1 MEVKKCTTCN
11 KSKPFTDFGKHHFS
25 KDGYRHVCKECRSK
39 DAKALRKKTTKVKTR
54 EQLNRLKLK
63 KEDPIKLR
71 SRELRQSFRKRS
83 DLAVPQSVEIE
94 QWIKSQLPLVCYYT
108 GEELKPTSFS
118 IDHKLPVSRGGTNNF
133 DNLCI
138 CSLHVNNAK
147 GSMSEQEFKEL
158 LNVIRNWEDKGI
170 VLLRRLRAS
179 NNMYKR

>member
-1 MEVKKCTTCN
+1 MKICTSC
-11 KSKPFTDFGKHHFS
+11 KLLKEFAVFGKHHLS
-25 KDGYRHVCKECRSK
+25 KDGYRHVCKDCRSK
-39 DAKALRKKTTKVKTR
+39 DAKTLRKKNTKVKTR
-54 EQLNRLKLK
+54 EQLNRLRLK

-94 QWIKSQLPLVCYYT
+94 QWIKNQLPLTCWYT
-108 GEELKPTSFS
+108 GEKLKPTSFS
-118 IDHKLPVSRGGTNNF
+118 IDHKIPVSRGGTNNF
-133 DNLCI
+133 DNLCV

-147 GSMSEQEFKEL
+147 GSMSEEEFIEL
-158 LNVIRNWEDKGI
+158 LEVISTWEDKGV